1 MGTVLGR
8 EAVMVKIRGLR
19 SFRLLV
25 SSYALGIAV
34 GVAAAAAQ
42 ESGPVRETAEVSLVE
57 VPVRVVDKS
66 GAPMRGL
73 EAKDFTLFDEGRR
86 QEIVGFDAVD
96 LANHAAGPGAEAPP
110 PPARR
115 RFLVLFDF
123 SFARPKSI
131 VAARKAAR
139 DFVLDGLAPTDLAAV
154 AVYSVE
160 KGVRMLVTF
169 TSDRAQLARAIETL
183 GLEAPR
189 APGDPLAFAYD
200 TSALHRG
207 PVLENSAD
215 GAGRADAQAALVE
228 HLQAMESIN
237 RARIDEYQRGR
248 VRTLIRSF
256 GELGQALDAVQGRK
270 DVIYLSEGFDGRFL
284 VGTRESD
291 LERQWLIQGEQWK
304 VDSEKRFGDTPL
316 RGELDEMGR
325 LMRRSDCV
333 IHAVDIAG
341 IRPEGDAE
349 ESTPRSFPGGA
360 ENSLFEIA
368 NGSGGE
374 VFRNAN
380 DLRGQLESLITR
392 TSLVYVLAF
401 KPDKSRGEGTFHEL
415 KVKVA
420 ASGARVSARPGYYER
435 RGFRRLSPFER
446 NLSAADVI
454 ANEIPMEQ
462 IPLRVLAAVFASGEP
477 AASVPVLLEIPGD
490 RLLTGQQGDR
500 ATAEIYVYATDSDN
514 QLSDFLVQT
523 IALDLTKSRPKL
535 LANGLKYYGEL
546 RLKPGRYRLR
556 ALVRNG
562 ETGQMGLSVSSLLVP
577 AFAQDQP
584 YLAPPVFLEG
594 AGDWVL
600 VRGRRNSATPSAPA
614 DAASSLLELT
624 GEGLAASAEPQ
635 LRPGSA
641 SRVCLVAYNFGAPGG
656 NDELRLNGQIIAF
669 DGRPVQEGTLS
680 VVGRSGAEAD
690 GRRVLVLAFTPP
702 NLSAGRY
709 GLRIFVQDA
718 AGRARQAW
726 APFRVP

>member
-1 MGTVLGR
+1 
-8 EAVMVKIRGLR
+8 MVKIRSLPV
-19 SFRLLV
+19 LCALA
-25 SSYALGIAV
+25 ALGSGV
-34 GVAAAAAQ
+34 GAAAAGAQ
-42 ESGPVRETAEVSLVE
+42 EPGPVRETAEVSLVE
-57 VPVRVVDKS
+57 VPVRVLDKN

-73 EAKDFTLFDEGRR
+73 EAKDFTLFDEGRP
-86 QEIVGFDAVD
+86 QEIVGFDAVN
-96 LANHAAGPGAEAPP
+96 LADRAAVPGTDPLPA
-110 PPARR
+110 PARR
-115 RFLVLFDF
+115 RFLILFDF

-139 DFVLDGLAPTDLAAV
+139 DFVLDGLAGTDLAAV

-169 TSDRAQLARAIETL
+169 TSDRGQLARAIETL

-189 APGDPLAFAYD
+189 AAGDPLAFAFD
-200 TSALHRG
+200 TSALHFG
-207 PVLENSAD
+207 PRSESNAD
-215 GAGRADAQAALVE
+215 GAGRADAQAALIE

-237 RARIDEYQRGR
+237 HARIDEYQRGR
-248 VRTLIRSF
+248 VRNLIRSF
-256 GELGQALDAVQGRK
+256 GELGQALDSIQGRK

-284 VGTRESD
+284 VGTRETD
-291 LERQWLIQGEQWK
+291 QERQWLIQGEQWK

-316 RGELDEMGR
+316 RSELDEMGR

-341 IRPEGDAE
+341 IRTDGDPEAAE
-349 ESTPRSFPGGA
+349 PRALPGGF

-380 DLRGQLESLITR
+380 DLRSQLDSLMTR
-392 TSLVYVLAF
+392 TSLVYILAYR
-401 KPDKSRGEGTFHEL
+401 PDKSRGEGAFHEL

-420 ASGARVSARPGYYER
+420 AHGAKVSARPGYYER

-454 ANEIPMEQ
+454 ANEIPMEE
-462 IPLRVLAAVFASGEP
+462 IPMRVLAAAFASGEP
-477 AASVPVLLEIPGD
+477 TASVPVLLEIPGD
-490 RLLTGQQGDR
+490 RFLNGQKGDR

-514 QLSDFLVQT
+514 QLADFLVQSV
-523 IALDLTKSRPKL
+523 ALDLSKSRQKVE
-535 LANGLKYYGEL
+535 ASGLKYYGEL
-546 RLKPGRYRLR
+546 RLRPGRYRLR

-577 AFAQDQP
+577 EFARDQP
-584 YLAPPVFLEG
+584 YLAPPLFLEG

-600 VRGRRNSATPSAPA
+600 VRGRRTPATPSAGA
-614 DAASSLLELT
+614 DAGSPLLDL
-624 GEGLAASAEPQ
+624 SAEGWAATAEPRLQ
-635 LRPGSA
+635 PGSA

-656 NDELRLNGQIIAF
+656 NDELRLNGQVIAF
-669 DGRPVQEGTLS
+669 DGRPVQEGSLS
-680 VVGRSGAEAD
+680 VVGRSAD
-690 GRRVLVLAFTPP
+690 GADGKRILLLAFTAPA

>member
-19 SFRLLV
+19 SFSLLL
-25 SSYALGIAV
+25 SSCALAA

-42 ESGPVRETAEVSLVE
+42 EPGPVRETAEVSLVE
-57 VPVRVVDKS
+57 VPVRVVDRN

-73 EAKDFTLFDEGRR
+73 EAKDFTLFDDGRR

-96 LANHAAGPGAEAPP
+96 LANHTAAPGVAPP

-115 RFLVLFDF
+115 RFLILFDF

-139 DFVLDGLAPTDLAAV
+139 DFVLDGLDATDLAAV

-200 TSALHRG
+200 TSALHLG
-207 PVLENSAD
+207 PVLETNAD
-215 GAGRADAQAALVE
+215 GAGRADAQAALIE

-237 RARIDEYQRGR
+237 HARIDEYQRGR
-248 VRTLIRSF
+248 VRNLIRSF

-316 RGELDEMGR
+316 RSELDEMGR

-341 IRPEGDAE
+341 IRSGGDAE
-349 ESTPRSFPGGA
+349 EAAPRTFPGGA

-380 DLRGQLESLITR
+380 DLRGQLDSLITR

-401 KPDKSRGEGTFHEL
+401 KPDKSRGEGFFHEL
-415 KVKVA
+415 KVKVG
-420 ASGARVSARPGYYER
+420 ASGAKVSARPGYYER

-454 ANEIPMEQ
+454 ANEIPMEE
-462 IPLRVLAAVFASGEP
+462 IPMRVLAAAFASGEP

-490 RLLTGQQGDR
+490 RFLSGQQGDR

-535 LANGLKYYGEL
+535 LASGLKYYGEL

-556 ALVRNG
+556 TLIRNG

-584 YLAPPVFLEG
+584 YLAPPLFLEG

-600 VRGRRNSATPSAPA
+600 VRGRRNAPTPNAPT
-614 DAASSLLELT
+614 DAGSSPLLELSA
-624 GEGLAASAEPQ
+624 EGLSASAEPQ
-635 LRPGSA
+635 LQPGSA

-669 DGRPVQEGTLS
+669 DGRPVQEGLLS
-680 VVGRSGAEAD
+680 IVGRSTAEAD
-690 GRRVLVLAFTPP
+690 GRRVLLLAFTPP
-702 NLSAGRY
+702 HLSAGRY